1 MRCAVTR
8 ALLFDGTPRPP
19 RPGHTV
25 VWEGDRI
32 TRVGPDAEADLSGV
46 DAVVDAFGA
55 ALLPGLIDAH
65 VHLCLDATVEGV
77 DGVATEPI
85 DAVRRRSE
93 ASARRLLG
101 AGITSARDQGS
112 RDGVAI
118 DVARAQREGR
128 VPGARI
134 LAAGRGITPTGG
146 HGWSIGVAADGP
158 DGVRAAV
165 AEEARRGAGV
175 IKLFPTGGVLGT
187 GAHGFD
193 VVMSEEEI
201 RAAVDEA
208 HRHGLIAG
216 AHVHGRPGIDLVLAA
231 GIDTIEHATDIS
243 GAQARRAADAGIALV
258 PTLGALDALIEREAA
273 LPDDL
278 LARAVE
284 ARRIASEG
292 IRRAI
297 EAGATVLAGT
307 DAGTPFNPPG
317 RLVAEMLVLAAL
329 GLGNLGA
336 IASATSRS
344 AEALHLDDFGR
355 VQPGKVADL
364 LVVAGDPGS
373 DLGTLAH
380 PGIVVQG
387 GRFVV

>member
-8 ALLFDGTPRPP
+8 ALLFDGTSHPP
-19 RPGHTV
+19 RPDQTV

-32 TRVGPDAEADLSGV
+32 AWVGPDGEADLSGT
-46 DAVVDAFGA
+46 DTVVEAFGA

-65 VHLCLDATVEGV
+65 VHLCLDATVEGI
-77 DGVATEPI
+77 DGVAAEPI

-93 ASARRLLG
+93 VSARRLLG

-112 RDGVAI
+112 HDGVAI

-128 VPGARI
+128 LPGARI

-146 HGWSIGVAADGP
+146 HGWMIGVEADGP
-158 DGVRAAV
+158 AAVRAAV
-165 AEEARRGAGV
+165 AEEVRRGAAV
-175 IKLFPTGGVLGT
+175 IKLFPTGGVLGS
-187 GAHGFD
+187 GSHGFE
-193 VVMSEEEI
+193 VVMSAEEI
-201 RAAVDEA
+201 DAAVDEA
-208 HRHGLIAG
+208 HRHGLLAG

-243 GAQARRAADAGIALV
+243 EAQARRAADAGIALV
-258 PTLGALDALIEREAA
+258 PTLGALDALLEQGSA

-278 LARAVE
+278 MERADQV
-284 ARRIASEG
+284 RRTAAEG
-292 IRRAI
+292 IRMAI
-297 EAGATVLAGT
+297 SVGATVLAGT

-317 RLVAEMLVLAAL
+317 RLVAEMQLLASL

-344 AEALHLDDFGR
+344 AEVLRLADFGK
-355 VQPGKVADL
+355 VEPGRVADL
-364 LVVAGDPGS
+364 LVAVGDPGD
-373 DLGTLAH
+373 DLTVLAR

-387 GRFVV
+387 GRFTV